1 LEIWRRLS
9 YSLDKIE
16 RQTLNQVEH
25 SLTDLVEVVTE
36 QSGILTSIKTE
47 IALQNLD
54 KLEREI
60 KGSRTAGGRR
70 TRWGS
75 LHHGLR

>member
-1 LEIWRRLS
+1 M
-9 YSLDKIE
+9 
-16 RQTLNQVEH
+16 EH
-25 SLTDLVEVVTE
+25 SLTDLVEVTE

-60 KGSRTAGGRR
+60 KGSAGGE
-70 TRWGS
+70 
-75 LHHGLR
+75 